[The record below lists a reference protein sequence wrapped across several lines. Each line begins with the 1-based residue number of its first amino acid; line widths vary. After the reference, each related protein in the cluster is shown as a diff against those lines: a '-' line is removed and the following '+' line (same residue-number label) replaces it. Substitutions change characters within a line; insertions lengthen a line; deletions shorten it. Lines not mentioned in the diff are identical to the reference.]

1 LVCAG
6 NGVIYFNQNK
16 WFIMLNGIIRFFLE
30 NKFVTLLLLVMFIGW
45 GISTAPFGWKTFL
58 PSDPV
63 PVDAIPDLGENQQI
77 VFVDWMGRSPQDVE
91 DQITYPLTTYL
102 LGISGV
108 KSIRS
113 TSMFGFASIYI
124 IFDEKTEFYWSR
136 SRILEKLNSL
146 PEGLLPP
153 GVNPALGPDATA
165 LGQVYWYTLEG
176 RDSAGNVTGG
186 WDLHEIRTQQDFY
199 VKYALNSVE
208 GVSEVA
214 SIGGLV
220 KEYQVDVNPDALKA
234 YDVMLMDVMSAV
246 KKSNRDAGAQTIE
259 INKAEYLVRGL
270 GYIKSVEDLENA
282 VVKVSNNVPIRIKDI
297 GVVSLGPATR
307 RGLLD
312 KDGAEVAG
320 GVVVA
325 RYGSNPLAVINGV
338 KEKIKEIAPGLP
350 KKTLSDGRTSQL
362 TIVPFYDRTQ
372 LIYETL
378 GTLERALSHE
388 IIISIIVV
396 IVLVLNLRASLL
408 ISSMLPVAVLM
419 TFIVMRYAGVDANIV
434 ALSGIAI
441 AIGVMVDVGIV
452 FVENIIRHLELPE
465 NHGVRGRRLLEVI
478 YEATVE
484 VSSAIT
490 TALATTVVSFLPVF
504 AMQSAEGKLFKPL
517 AFTKTFALGASFVLG
532 IVVLPA
538 LAHLI
543 LSMNFDK
550 KRVRGIW
557 NLALIAAGILF
568 AIVYKTWLPVWL
580 VVIGLNNLFE
590 SKWKSRWQSVPN
602 FINVAVVLLV
612 ATFFLTEE
620 WVPLGHHNSLFVN
633 YIFVLTLLGLIL
645 GALLTIVHFY
655 EPVLK
660 WCLVNKG
667 KFMLIPLF
675 TILFGAVI
683 WLGWNKTFG
692 IVAKGFDQVGWNVRT
707 TGFWSTMI
715 HKFPG
720 MGKEFMPSLDEG
732 SFLLMPTSMP
742 HSGVEENQRV
752 VAQLDMLLANIPEV
766 DLAVGKAGR
775 AETALDPA
783 PISMF
788 ENVINYKP
796 EFLVNEDGKRETFK
810 VDKKERFI
818 LVSGDTLSNEEA
830 LLRGVKRSDLI
841 PDPNGQ
847 FYRNWRSE
855 IKSPG
860 DIWDEIVRVTKIP
873 GVTSAPKLQPIET
886 RLVMLQTGMRAPMG
900 IKVYGPDLKTIEEF
914 GIKLEGILKEV
925 PSVKAEAAFADR
937 IVGKPYLHLNIDRIA
952 AARYGLNIE
961 DLQMFIETA
970 IGGMNLTT
978 TVEGRE
984 RFPVRVRYPR
994 ELRDNPESIKKMLVP
1009 TPVGAQVPLGELVKI
1024 EYVRGPQMIKSED
1037 TFLTGYV
1044 LFDKKEGYAEVDVVE
1059 EAQRFIQQRIDNGEL
1074 VVPAGISYKF
1084 SGSYENQLR
1093 AMKRLSIVIPIS
1105 LITIFLLLFFQFKTV
1120 IASSIHFSG
1129 VFVAFAGGFIMLWLY
1144 GQDWFLNFSI
1154 AEVSMR
1160 ELFQLHPINL
1170 SVAVWV
1176 GFIALFGI
1184 ATDDGVIMGTY
1195 IHQVFEERKPQTVPE
1210 VREAVLIAGKKR
1222 VRPAMMTAAVA
1233 IIALLP
1239 VLTSTGKGADI
1250 MVPMAIPTFGG
1261 MTIQLMTMFVVPVL
1275 QAFWRETVVKNQ
1287 AKVSDSSH

>member
-1 LVCAG
+1 
-6 NGVIYFNQNK
+6 
-16 WFIMLNGIIRFFLE
+16 MLNGIIRFFLE
-30 NKFVTLLLLVMFIGW
+30 NKFVTLLLLVIFIGW
-45 GISTAPFGWKTFL
+45 GIATAPFGWKTFL

-77 VFVDWMGRSPQDVE
+77 VFTNWMGRSPQDIE
-91 DQITYPLTTYL
+91 DQITYPLTTFL
-102 LGISGV
+102 LGIPGV

-113 TSMFGFASIYI
+113 SSIFGLSSIYI
-124 IFDEKTEFYWSR
+124 IFDESIEFYWSR

-146 PEGLLPP
+146 PSNLLPT
-153 GVNPALGPDATA
+153 GVQPSLGPDATA
-165 LGQVYWYTLEG
+165 LGQVFWYTLEG

-186 WDLHEIRTQQDFY
+186 WDLNEIRTVQDFY
-199 VKYALNSVE
+199 VKYSLNAVE

-214 SIGGLV
+214 SIGGHV

-234 YDVMLMDVMSAV
+234 YDIPLTMVMDAV
-246 KKSNRDAGAQTIE
+246 KKSNRDVGAKTIE
-259 INKAEYLVRGL
+259 INKAEYFVRGL
-270 GYIKSVEDLENA
+270 GYIKKVEDLELA
-282 VVKVSNNVPIRIKDI
+282 VVAVNNNVPIRIKDI
-297 GVVSLGPATR
+297 GVVKLGPATR

-312 KDGAEVAG
+312 KDGAEVVG

-338 KEKIKEIAPGLP
+338 KEKIKATASGLP
-350 KKTLSDGRTSQL
+350 KKTLANGTVSQL
-362 TIVPFYDRTQ
+362 TVVPFYDRSQ
-372 LIYETL
+372 LIHETL

-419 TFIVMRYAGVDANIV
+419 TFVVMRYAGVDANIV

-452 FVENIIRHLELPE
+452 FVENIIRHLELSE

-478 YEATVE
+478 YEATIE

-504 AMQSAEGKLFKPL
+504 AMESAEGKLFKPL

-538 LAHLI
+538 LAHLVMS
-543 LSMNFDK
+543 LNFDK

-557 NLALIAAGILF
+557 NVALIAAGILF

-580 VVIGLNNLFE
+580 VVIGLNNLLE
-590 SKWKSRWQSVPN
+590 NKWPERWKSAPN
-602 FINVAVVLLV
+602 FINVAVVVLV
-612 ATFFLTEE
+612 ATFFLAEE
-620 WVPLGHHNSLFVN
+620 WIPLGHNNALFVN
-633 YIFVLTLLGLIL
+633 YLFVLMLLGIIL
-645 GALLTIVHFY
+645 GALLSIVHFY

-675 TILFGAVI
+675 TILFGLVI
-683 WLGWNKTFG
+683 WLGWNNSFG
-692 IVAKGFDQVGWNVRT
+692 FVAKGFDKVGWNVRT
-707 TGFWSTMI
+707 TGLWSTMT

-720 MGKEFMPSLDEG
+720 MGKEFMPSLNEG

-766 DLAVGKAGR
+766 ELAVGKAGR

-783 PISMF
+783 PISMY

-796 EFLVNEDGKRETFK
+796 EFLINEDGKRETFK
-810 VDKKERFI
+810 TDKKERFI
-818 LVSGDTLSNEEA
+818 LVSGDSLTNEEA
-830 LLRGVKRSDLI
+830 LERGVRPTELI
-841 PDPNGQ
+841 PDPDGQ
-847 FYRNWRSE
+847 YFRNWRPK
-855 IKSPG
+855 IKKPA
-860 DIWDEIVRVTKIP
+860 DIWDEIVRATKLP

-900 IKVYGPDLKTIEEF
+900 IKVYGPDLKTIEDF
-914 GIKLEGILKEV
+914 GLKLEAILKEV
-925 PSVKAEAAFADR
+925 PSVKAEAVFADR
-937 IVGKPYLHLNIDRIA
+937 IVGKPYLHLNIDRAA

-961 DLQMFIETA
+961 DVQMFIETA
-970 IGGMNLTT
+970 IGGIAVTS

-994 ELRDNPESIKKMLVP
+994 ELRDNPESIKEMLVP
-1009 TPVGAQVPLGELVKI
+1009 TPVGAQVPLGELVNI
-1024 EYVRGPQMIKSED
+1024 EYVRGPQLIKSED

-1044 LFDKKEGYAEVDVVE
+1044 LLDKKEGYAEVNVVE
-1059 EAQRFIQQRIDNGEL
+1059 EATRFIQQRIDNGEL
-1074 VVPAGISYKF
+1074 TVPAGVSYRF

-1275 QAFWRETVVKNQ
+1275 QAYWRETVVKKQ
-1287 AKVSDSSH
+1287 ASSTVTPS

>member
-1 LVCAG
+1 
-6 NGVIYFNQNK
+6 
-16 WFIMLNGIIRFFLE
+16 MLNGIIRFFLE
-30 NKFVTLLLLVMFIGW
+30 NKFVTLLVLVMFIGW
-45 GISTAPFGWKTFL
+45 GIATAPFGWKTFL

-91 DQITYPLTTYL
+91 DQINYPLTTYL
-102 LGISGV
+102 LGIPGV

-124 IFDEKTEFYWSR
+124 IFEEGVEFYWSR

-153 GVNPALGPDATA
+153 GVRPALGPDATA

-176 RDSAGNVTGG
+176 RDPEGNVTGG
-186 WDLHEIRTQQDFY
+186 WDLNEIRTIQDFY
-199 VKYALNSVE
+199 VKYSLNSVE

-214 SIGGLV
+214 SVGGQV
-220 KEYQVDVNPDALKA
+220 KEYQVDVNPNALKA
-234 YDVMLMDVMSAV
+234 YDIMLMDVMNAV

-259 INKAEYLVRGL
+259 INKVEYMVRGL
-270 GYIKSVEDLENA
+270 GYIKTVEDLELA
-282 VVKVSNNVPIRIKDI
+282 VVAVNNNVPIRIKDI
-297 GVVSLGPATR
+297 GRVSLGPATR
-307 RGLLD
+307 RGILD

-325 RYGSNPLAVINGV
+325 RYGSNPLAVINGI

-350 KKTLSDGRTSQL
+350 KKTLANGTVSQL
-362 TIVPFYDRTQ
+362 TIVPFYDRSQ
-372 LIYETL
+372 LIHETL

-388 IIISIIVV
+388 VLISIIVV
-396 IVLVLNLRASLL
+396 IILMLNLRASLL
-408 ISSMLPVAVLM
+408 ISSMLPVGVLM
-419 TFIVMRYAGVDANIV
+419 TFIAMRYAGVDANIV

-452 FVENIIRHLELPE
+452 FVENIIRNLELPE
-465 NHGVRGRRLLEVI
+465 NEGARGRALLEVI
-478 YEATVE
+478 YQAAAE
-484 VSSAIT
+484 VSGAIT

-504 AMQSAEGKLFKPL
+504 AMQSAEGKLFTPL
-517 AFTKTFALGASFVLG
+517 AFTKTFALGAAFLLG

-538 LAHLI
+538 LAHLV
-543 LSMNFDK
+543 LSLNFDK
-550 KRVRGIW
+550 KRVRNVW
-557 NLALIAAGILF
+557 NVALIAAGILF
-568 AIVYKTWLPVWL
+568 AVVFKTWLPVWL
-580 VVIGLNNLFE
+580 VVIGLNNLFTPMLMQRLGGNF
-590 SKWKSRWQSVPN
+590 KLPPN
-602 FINVAVVLLV
+602 WDLANYINIAVVVLV
-612 ATFFLTEE
+612 ATFFLAEE
-620 WVPLGHHNSLFVN
+620 WIPLGHHNSLFVN
-633 YIFVLTLLGLIL
+633 YLFVVGLLGIIL
-645 GALLTIVHFY
+645 GALLSIVHFY

-660 WCLVNKG
+660 WCLENKG
-667 KFMLIPLF
+667 TFLLLPLF
-675 TILFGAVI
+675 TILFGLVI
-683 WLGWNKTFG
+683 WIGWNKTFG
-692 IVAKGFDQVGWNVRT
+692 FAAKSFDKIGWNVRT

-720 MGKEFMPSLDEG
+720 MGKEFMPSLNEG

-766 DLAVGKAGR
+766 ELAVGKAGR

-788 ENVINYKP
+788 ENIINYKP
-796 EFLVNEDGKRETFK
+796 EFLINENGKRETFK
-810 VDKKERFI
+810 TDKNGGFL
-818 LVSGDTLSNEEA
+818 LVSGDTVTNEEA
-830 LLRGVKRSDLI
+830 LLRGVKFADLI
-841 PDPNGQ
+841 PDPDGQ
-847 FYRNWRSE
+847 YFRNWRPE
-855 IKSPG
+855 IRSPN
-860 DIWDEIVRVTKIP
+860 DIWDEIVRVTKLP

-900 IKVYGPDLKTIEEF
+900 IKVYGPDLKTIEDF
-914 GIKLEGILKEV
+914 GLQLEAILKEV

-937 IVGKPYLHLNIDRIA
+937 IVGKPYLHLNIDRVA

-961 DLQMFIETA
+961 DVQDFIETA
-970 IGGMNLTT
+970 IGGMTVTN

-984 RFPVRVRYPR
+984 RFSVRVRYPR
-994 ELRDNPESIKKMLVP
+994 ELRDSPESIKRMLVP
-1009 TPVGAQVPLGELVKI
+1009 TPVMAQVPLGELVDI

-1044 LFDKKEGYAEVDVVE
+1044 LFDKKDGYAEVDVVE
-1059 EAQRFIQQRIDNGEL
+1059 EAQRFINQKINDGEL

-1084 SGSYENQLR
+1084 SGTYENQLR

-1105 LITIFLLLFFQFKTV
+1105 LIVIFLLLFFQFKTI

-1195 IHQVFEERKPQTVPE
+1195 IHQVFEERNPQTVPE
-1210 VREAVLIAGKKR
+1210 VRAAVLEAGKKR
-1222 VRPAMMTAAVA
+1222 VRPAMMTAATA

-1275 QAFWRETVVKNQ
+1275 QAFWREKVVTG
-1287 AKVSDSSH
+1287 D

>member
-1 LVCAG
+1 
-6 NGVIYFNQNK
+6 
-16 WFIMLNGIIRFFLE
+16 MLNGTIRFFLE

-45 GISTAPFGWKTFL
+45 GIVTAPFGWRTFL
-58 PSDPV
+58 PSDPI

-102 LGISGV
+102 LGIPGV

-113 TSMFGFASIYI
+113 TSMVGFSSIYV

-146 PEGLLPP
+146 PDGLLPP
-153 GVNPALGPDATA
+153 GVRPALGPDATA

-186 WDLHEIRTQQDFY
+186 WDLHEIRTVQDFY

-214 SIGGLV
+214 SVGGLV

-234 YDVMLMDVMSAV
+234 YDVMLMDVTEAV

-270 GYIKSVEDLENA
+270 GYIKSVEDLEHA

-338 KEKIKEIAPGLP
+338 KEKIKDIAPGLP

-408 ISSMLPVAVLM
+408 ISSMLPIAVLM

-478 YEATVE
+478 YEATAE

-504 AMQSAEGKLFKPL
+504 AMESAEGKLFKPL

-538 LAHLI
+538 LAHLV
-543 LSMNFDK
+543 LSINFDK

-557 NLALIAAGILF
+557 NVALIAAGILF
-568 AIVYKTWLPVWL
+568 AIVYKTWLPIWL

-590 SKWKSRWQSVPN
+590 NKWPERWKSVPN
-602 FINVAVVLLV
+602 IINVAVVVLV

-620 WVPLGHHNSLFVN
+620 WSPLGHHNSLFVN
-633 YIFVLTLLGLIL
+633 YLFVLVLLGVIL
-645 GALLTIVHFY
+645 GALLSIVHFY

-675 TILFGAVI
+675 TILFGLVI
-683 WLGWNKTFG
+683 WLGWNSTFG
-692 IVAKGFDQVGWNVRT
+692 IVAKGFDNIGWNVRT
-707 TGFWSTMI
+707 TGLWSAMV

-766 DLAVGKAGR
+766 ELAVGKAGR

-796 EFLVNEDGKRETFK
+796 EFLVNEDGKRETFN
-810 VDKKERFI
+810 VDKKKRFI
-818 LVSGDTLSNEEA
+818 LVSGDTLTNEEA

-841 PDPNGQ
+841 PDPDGQ
-847 FYRNWRSE
+847 FYRNWRTS
-855 IKSPG
+855 IKSPD
-860 DIWDEIVRVTKIP
+860 DIWDEIVQVTKLP

-886 RLVMLQTGMRAPMG
+886 RLIMLQTGMRAPMG
-900 IKVYGPDLKTIEEF
+900 IKVYGPDLKTIEDF
-914 GIKLEGILKEV
+914 GIKLEEILKEV
-925 PSVKAEAAFADR
+925 PSVKAETAFADR

-970 IGGMNLTT
+970 VGGMNLTT

-994 ELRDNPESIKKMLVP
+994 ELRDNPESIEKMLVP

-1074 VVPAGISYKF
+1074 AVPAGVSYKF

-1093 AMKRLSIVIPIS
+1093 AMKRLSIVIPVS

-1275 QAFWRETVVKNQ
+1275 QAYWRETVVKKQALRQADSNQ
-1287 AKVSDSSH
+1287 VL

>member
-1 LVCAG
+1 
-6 NGVIYFNQNK
+6 
-16 WFIMLNGIIRFFLE
+16 MLNGIIRFFLE
-30 NKFVTLLLLVMFIGW
+30 NKFVTLLLLVIFIGW
-45 GISTAPFGWKTFL
+45 GIATAPFGWKTFL

-77 VFVDWMGRSPQDVE
+77 VFTNWMGRSPQDIE
-91 DQITYPLTTYL
+91 DQITYPLTTFL
-102 LGISGV
+102 LGIPGV

-113 TSMFGFASIYI
+113 SSIFGLSSIYI
-124 IFDEKTEFYWSR
+124 IFDESIEFYWSR

-146 PEGLLPP
+146 PSNLLPT
-153 GVNPALGPDATA
+153 GVQPSLGPDATA
-165 LGQVYWYTLEG
+165 LGQVFWYTLEG

-186 WDLHEIRTQQDFY
+186 WDLNEIRTVQDFY
-199 VKYALNSVE
+199 VKYSLNAVE

-214 SIGGLV
+214 SIGGHV

-234 YDVMLMDVMSAV
+234 YNIPLTKVMDAV
-246 KKSNRDAGAQTIE
+246 KKSNRDVGAKTIE
-259 INKAEYLVRGL
+259 INKAEYFVRGL
-270 GYIKSVEDLENA
+270 GYIKKVEDLELA
-282 VVKVSNNVPIRIKDI
+282 VVAVNNNVPIRIKDI
-297 GVVSLGPATR
+297 GVVKLGPATR

-312 KDGAEVAG
+312 KDGAEVVG

-338 KEKIKEIAPGLP
+338 KEKIKATASGLP
-350 KKTLSDGRTSQL
+350 KKTLANGTVSQL
-362 TIVPFYDRTQ
+362 TVVPFYDRSQ
-372 LIYETL
+372 LIHETL

-419 TFIVMRYAGVDANIV
+419 TFVVMRYAGVDANIV

-504 AMQSAEGKLFKPL
+504 AMESAEGKLFKPL

-538 LAHLI
+538 LAHLVMS
-543 LSMNFDK
+543 LNFDK

-557 NLALIAAGILF
+557 NIALIAAGILF

-580 VVIGLNNLFE
+580 VVIGLNNLLE
-590 SKWKSRWQSVPN
+590 NKWPERWKSAPN
-602 FINVAVVLLV
+602 FINIAVVVLV

-620 WVPLGHHNSLFVN
+620 WAPLGHHNSLFVN
-633 YIFVLTLLGLIL
+633 YLFVLMLLGIIL
-645 GALLTIVHFY
+645 GALLSIVHFY

-675 TILFGAVI
+675 TILFGLVI
-683 WLGWNKTFG
+683 WLGWNNSFG
-692 IVAKGFDQVGWNVRT
+692 FAAKGFDKVGWNIRT
-707 TGFWSTMI
+707 TGFWSAMT

-720 MGKEFMPSLDEG
+720 MGKEFMPSLNEG

-766 DLAVGKAGR
+766 ELAVGKAGR

-783 PISMF
+783 PISMY

-796 EFLVNEDGKRETFK
+796 EFLINEDGKRETFK
-810 VDKKERFI
+810 ADKKERFI
-818 LVSGDTLSNEEA
+818 LVSGDSLTNEEA
-830 LLRGVKRSDLI
+830 LERGVKPTELI
-841 PDPNGQ
+841 PDPDGQ
-847 FYRNWRSE
+847 YFRNWRPK
-855 IKSPG
+855 IKKPA
-860 DIWDEIVRVTKIP
+860 DIWDEIVRVTKLP

-900 IKVYGPDLKTIEEF
+900 IKVYGPDLKTIEDF
-914 GIKLEGILKEV
+914 GLKLEAILKEV
-925 PSVKAEAAFADR
+925 PSVKSEAVFADR
-937 IVGKPYLHLNIDRIA
+937 IVGKPYLHLNIDRAA

-961 DLQMFIETA
+961 DVQMFIETA
-970 IGGMNLTT
+970 IGGIAVTS

-994 ELRDNPESIKKMLVP
+994 ELRDNPESIKEMLVP
-1009 TPVGAQVPLGELVKI
+1009 TPVGAQVPLGELVEI

-1044 LFDKKEGYAEVDVVE
+1044 LFDKKEGYAEVNVVE
-1059 EAQRFIQQRIDNGEL
+1059 EATRFIQQRIDNGEL
-1074 VVPAGISYKF
+1074 TVPAGVSYKF

-1275 QAFWRETVVKNQ
+1275 QAYWREKVVKKQ
-1287 AKVSDSSH
+1287 ASSTVTPS

>member
-1 LVCAG
+1 
-6 NGVIYFNQNK
+6 
-16 WFIMLNGIIRFFLE
+16 MLNGIIRFFLE
-30 NKFVTLLLLVMFIGW
+30 NKFVTLLLLTLFIGW
-45 GISTAPFGWKTFL
+45 GIATAPFGWKTAL

-77 VFVDWMGRSPQDVE
+77 IFVDWMGRSPQDVE
-91 DQITYPLTTYL
+91 DQITYPLTTFL
-102 LGISGV
+102 LGIPGV

-113 TSMFGFASIYI
+113 TSMFGFSSIYV
-124 IFDEKTEFYWSR
+124 IFDEQTEFYWSR

-153 GVNPALGPDATA
+153 GVQPALGPDATA

-176 RDSAGNVTGG
+176 RDTAGNPTGG
-186 WDLHEIRTQQDFY
+186 WDLHEIRSVQDFY
-199 VKYALNSVE
+199 VKYALNAVE

-214 SIGGLV
+214 SVGGQV

-234 YDVMLMDVMSAV
+234 YNIPLMEVMAAV

-259 INKAEYLVRGL
+259 VNKAEYLVRGL
-270 GYIKSVEDLENA
+270 GYVKTVEDLELA
-282 VVKVSNNVPIRIKDI
+282 VVAVHGNVPIRIKDI
-297 GVVSLGPATR
+297 GVVSIGPASR
-307 RGLLD
+307 RGILD

-325 RYGSNPLAVINGV
+325 RYGANPLAVINGI
-338 KEKIKEIAPGLP
+338 KAKIQEIAPGLP
-350 KKTLSDGRTSQL
+350 KKTLADGRVSRL

-388 IIISIIVV
+388 ILISIIVV
-396 IVLVLNLRASLL
+396 IVLVLNLQAALL

-452 FVENIIRHLELPE
+452 FVENIVRHLELPA
-465 NHGVRGRRLLEVI
+465 NHGVRGQRLLEVI
-478 YEATVE
+478 YAAVVE

-504 AMQSAEGKLFKPL
+504 AMQAAEGKLFRPL

-532 IVVLPA
+532 IAVLPA
-538 LAHLI
+538 LAHLV
-543 LSMNFDK
+543 LSLRFDK
-550 KRVRGIW
+550 RRARSIW
-557 NLALIAAGILF
+557 NVALIAAGVLF
-568 AIVYKTWLPVWL
+568 ALGYKTGMPLWLA
-580 VVIGLNNLFE
+580 VIGLNNLFE
-590 SKWKSRWQSVPN
+590 NRWPEPWKAAPQY
-602 FINVAVVLLV
+602 INIAALLLV

-620 WVPLGHHNSLFVN
+620 WVPLGHHNTLLVNYLFV
-633 YIFVLTLLGLIL
+633 LALLGFIL
-645 GALLTIVHFY
+645 GALLAIVHFY
-655 EPVLK
+655 EPVLA
-660 WCLVNKG
+660 WCLENKG
-667 KFMLIPLF
+667 KFMLLPLV
-675 TILFGAVI
+675 TMLFGLII
-683 WLGWNKTFG
+683 WLGWNNTFG
-692 IVAKGFDQVGWNVRT
+692 FAAKGFDRVGWNIRT
-707 TGFWSTMI
+707 TGLWSAML

-720 MGKEFMPSLDEG
+720 MGKEFMPALDEG
-732 SFLLMPTSMP
+732 SFLLMPSSMP
-742 HSGVEENQRV
+742 HAGVEENQRV
-752 VAQLDMLLANIPEV
+752 LAQLDMLLANIPEV
-766 DLAVGKAGR
+766 ELAVGKAGR

-783 PISMF
+783 PISMY

-796 EFLVNEDGKRETFK
+796 EYLINEQGRRETFK
-810 VDKKERFI
+810 TDRQGRFI
-818 LVSGDTLSNEEA
+818 LTSGDSLSNGEA
-830 LLRGVKRSDLI
+830 LRKGVTADELI
-841 PDPNGQ
+841 NDPGGQ
-847 FYRNWRSE
+847 YFRNWRPE
-855 IKSPG
+855 IKSPD
-860 DIWDEIVRVTKIP
+860 DIWNEIVRVTRLP

-900 IKVYGPDLKTIEEF
+900 IKVYGPDLRTIEDF
-914 GIKLEGILKEV
+914 GLQLEAILKEV

-937 IVGKPYLHLNIDRIA
+937 IVGKPYLQLKIDREA

-961 DLQMFIETA
+961 DVQDFIETA
-970 IGGMNLTT
+970 VGGMSLTT

-984 RFPVRVRYPR
+984 RYPVRVRYPR
-994 ELRDNPESIKKMLVP
+994 ELRDNPESIRKMLVP
-1009 TPVGAQVPLGELVKI
+1009 TPVGAQVPLGDLVRI
-1024 EYVRGPQMIKSED
+1024 EYLRGPQMIKSED

-1044 LFDKKEGYAEVDVVE
+1044 LFDKKEGYAEVDAVE
-1059 EAQRFIQQRIDNGEL
+1059 EAQRFIRQRVESGEL
-1074 VVPAGISYKF
+1074 TVPAGVRYHF

-1105 LITIFLLLFFQFKTV
+1105 LILIFLLLFLQFKTV
-1120 IASSIHFSG
+1120 IASAIHFSG

-1144 GQDWFLNFSI
+1144 GQDWFLHFSI
-1154 AEVSMR
+1154 AGTNMR

-1195 IHQVFEERKPQTVPE
+1195 IHQVFAERRPETVAG

-1275 QAFWRETVVKNQ
+1275 QAYWREGIVKRES
-1287 AKVSDSSH
+1287 ARAERRV

>member
-1 LVCAG
+1 
-6 NGVIYFNQNK
+6 
-16 WFIMLNGIIRFFLE
+16 MLNGIIRFFLE
-30 NKFVTLLLLVMFIGW
+30 NKFVTLLILVMFIGW
-45 GISTAPFGWKTFL
+45 GIATAPFGWKTFL

-102 LGISGV
+102 LGIPGV

-113 TSMFGFASIYI
+113 TSMFGFASIYV
-124 IFDEKTEFYWSR
+124 IFNEKTEFYWSR

-146 PEGLLPP
+146 PEGLLPT
-153 GVNPALGPDATA
+153 GVRPALGPDATA

-186 WDLHEIRTQQDFY
+186 WDLHEIRTIQDFY

-214 SIGGLV
+214 SVGGLV

-234 YDVMLMDVMSAV
+234 FDVMLMDVMSAV

-350 KKTLSDGRTSQL
+350 KKTLANGTVSQL

-372 LIYETL
+372 LIHETL

-419 TFIVMRYAGVDANIV
+419 TFVVMRYAGVDANIV

-452 FVENIIRHLELPE
+452 FVENIVRHLELPE

-504 AMQSAEGKLFKPL
+504 AMESAEGKLFKPL

-538 LAHLI
+538 LAHLVMS
-543 LSMNFDK
+543 LNFDK

-557 NLALIAAGILF
+557 NVALIAAGILF

-580 VVIGLNNLFE
+580 VVIGLNNLLE
-590 SKWKSRWQSVPN
+590 NKWPERWKSAPN
-602 FINVAVVLLV
+602 FINVAVVVLV
-612 ATFFLTEE
+612 ATFFLAEE
-620 WVPLGHHNSLFVN
+620 WIPLGHNNSLFVN
-633 YIFVLTLLGLIL
+633 YLFVLMLLGIIL
-645 GALLTIVHFY
+645 GALLSIVHFY

-675 TILFGAVI
+675 TILFGLVI
-683 WLGWNKTFG
+683 WLGWNNSFG
-692 IVAKGFDQVGWNVRT
+692 FVAKGFDKVGWNVRT
-707 TGFWSTMI
+707 TGLWSTMT

-720 MGKEFMPSLDEG
+720 MGKEFMPSLNEG

-766 DLAVGKAGR
+766 ELAVGKAGR

-796 EFLVNEDGKRETFK
+796 EFLVNEEGKRETFK
-810 VDKKERFI
+810 VDKKERFM
-818 LVSGDTLSNEEA
+818 LVSGDTLTKEEA
-830 LLRGVKRSDLI
+830 LLRGVKRPDLI

-847 FYRNWRSE
+847 FYRNWRPE
-855 IKSPG
+855 IRTPG

-900 IKVYGPDLKTIEEF
+900 IKVYGPDLKTIEDF
-914 GIKLEGILKEV
+914 GLQLEGILKKV

-1074 VVPAGISYKF
+1074 VVPAGVSYKF

-1275 QAFWRETVVKNQ
+1275 QAFWRETVVKKQ
-1287 AKVSDSSH
+1287 ASSTVTPS

>member
-1 LVCAG
+1 
-6 NGVIYFNQNK
+6 
-16 WFIMLNGIIRFFLE
+16 MLSYVIRFFLE
-30 NKFVTLLLLVMFIGW
+30 NKFVTLLLLALFIGW
-45 GISTAPFGWKTFL
+45 GITTAPFGWKTFL
-58 PSDPV
+58 PADPV

-77 VFVDWMGRSPQDVE
+77 VFADWMGRSPQDVE
-91 DQITYPLTTYL
+91 DQITYPLTTFL
-102 LGISGV
+102 LGIPGV

-124 IFDEKTEFYWSR
+124 IFEEGIEFYWSR

-146 PEGLLPP
+146 PAGLLPP
-153 GVNPALGPDATA
+153 GVQPALGPDATA
-165 LGQVYWYTLEG
+165 LGQVYWYTIEG
-176 RDSAGNVTGG
+176 RDPAGQPTGG
-186 WDLHEIRTQQDFY
+186 WELHEIRAVQDFY

-214 SIGGLV
+214 SVGGQI

-234 YDVMLMDVMSAV
+234 YNIPLMDVMTAV

-270 GYIKSVEDLENA
+270 GYIKQVEDLEKA
-282 VVKVSNNVPIRIKDI
+282 VVAVQDNVPIRIKDI
-297 GVVSLGPATR
+297 GIVSLGPATR
-307 RGLLD
+307 RGILD

-325 RYGSNPLAVINGV
+325 RYGSNPLAVIDGV
-338 KEKIKEIAPGLP
+338 KAKIRDIASGLP
-350 KKTLSDGRTSQL
+350 KKTLADGTVSQL

-372 LIYETL
+372 LIHETL

-465 NHGVRGRRLLEVI
+465 NHGVRGRQLLEVI

-504 AMQSAEGKLFKPL
+504 AMESAEGKLFRPL

-543 LSMNFDK
+543 LSFNFDRR
-550 KRVRGIW
+550 RVRNIW
-557 NLALIAAGILF
+557 NVSLIAAGILL
-568 AIVYKTWLPVWL
+568 AVYFHILLPL
-580 VVIGLNNLFE
+580 VLIVIGLNNLLE
-590 SKWKSRWQSVPN
+590 NAWPAHLRHLPN
-602 FINVAVVLLV
+602 AINIAVVVLI

-620 WVPLGHHNSLFVN
+620 WAPLGHHNSLFVN
-633 YIFVLTLLGLIL
+633 YLFVLALLGMIL
-645 GALLTIVHFY
+645 GVLLAIVHFY

-660 WCLVNKG
+660 WCLKNKG
-667 KFMLIPLF
+667 TFMLLPLF
-675 TILFGAVI
+675 TILFGLVI
-683 WLGWNKTFG
+683 WLGWSRTFG
-692 IVAKGFDQVGWNVRT
+692 FVAKGFDQVGWNIRT
-707 TGFWSTMI
+707 TDIWSNML

-720 MGKEFMPSLDEG
+720 LGKEFMPALDEG

-742 HSGVEENQRV
+742 HSGVEESQTIV
-752 VAQLDMLLANIPEV
+752 SQLDMLLANIPEV
-766 DLAVGKAGR
+766 ELAVGKAGR

-783 PISMF
+783 PISMY

-796 EFLVNEDGKRETFK
+796 EFQLNDKGKRQTYK
-810 VDKKERFI
+810 TDKQDRFI
-818 LVSGDTLSNEEA
+818 LRSGDTLSNEAA
-830 LLRGVKRSDLI
+830 LQMGISAQELI

-847 FYRNWRSE
+847 YFRNWRPE
-855 IKSPG
+855 INSSD
-860 DIWDEIVRVTKIP
+860 DIWQEIVRVTKIP

-900 IKVYGPDLKTIEEF
+900 IKVYGPDLKTIEQF

-925 PSVKAEAAFADR
+925 PSVKAEAVFADR
-937 IVGKPYLHLNIDRIA
+937 IVGKPYLHLNIDRDA
-952 AARYGLNIE
+952 ASRYGLNIE
-961 DLQMFIETA
+961 DVQDFIETA
-970 IGGMNLTT
+970 IGGMNVTT
-978 TVEGRE
+978 TVEGRN

-994 ELRDNPESIKKMLVP
+994 ELRDNPESISRMLVP
-1009 TPVGAQVPLGELVKI
+1009 TPVGAQVPLGELIAI

-1059 EAQRFIQQRIDNGEL
+1059 EAQRFIQQQIDSGAL
-1074 VVPAGISYKF
+1074 VVPAGTSYKF

-1105 LITIFLLLFFQFKTV
+1105 LIVIFLLLFFQFKTV

-1154 AEVSMR
+1154 AGQSMR

-1195 IHQVFEERKPQTVPE
+1195 IHQVFEERQPQTVAE
-1210 VREAVLIAGKKR
+1210 VREAVLVAGKKR

-1275 QAFWRETVVKNQ
+1275 QAYWRETVVRKSPSNHNLTEQ
-1287 AKVSDSSH
+1287 V

>member
-1 LVCAG
+1 
-6 NGVIYFNQNK
+6 
-16 WFIMLNGIIRFFLE
+16 MLNGIIRFFLE
-30 NKFVTLLLLVMFIGW
+30 NKFVTLLVLAMFIGW
-45 GISTAPFGWKTFL
+45 GISTAPFGWKTAL
-58 PSDPV
+58 PADPV

-77 VFVDWMGRSPQDVE
+77 IFVDWMGRSPQDVE
-91 DQITYPLTTYL
+91 DQITYPLTTFL
-102 LGISGV
+102 LGIPGV
-108 KSIRS
+108 KSVRS
-113 TSMFGFASIYI
+113 TSMFGFSSIYV
-124 IFDEKTEFYWSR
+124 IFDEQTEFYWSR

-146 PEGLLPP
+146 PSGLLPP
-153 GVNPALGPDATA
+153 GVQPALGPDATA

-176 RDSAGNVTGG
+176 RDTAGNPTGG
-186 WDLHEIRTQQDFY
+186 WDLHEIRTVQDFY
-199 VKYALNSVE
+199 VKYALNGVE

-214 SIGGLV
+214 SVGGHV

-234 YDVMLMDVMSAV
+234 YNIPLMDVMTAV

-270 GYIKSVEDLENA
+270 GYIRKVEDLELA
-282 VVKVSNNVPIRIKDI
+282 VVAVHNNVPIRIKDI
-297 GVVSLGPATR
+297 GEVSLGPATR

-338 KEKIKEIAPGLP
+338 KAKIAEIAPGLS
-350 KKTLSDGRTSQL
+350 KKTLSDGRVSQL
-362 TIVPFYDRTQ
+362 TIVPFYDRTH
-372 LIYETL
+372 LIRETL
-378 GTLERALSHE
+378 GTLERALAHE
-388 IIISIIVV
+388 ILISIIVV

-419 TFIVMRYAGVDANIV
+419 TFIVMRYTGVDANIV

-452 FVENIIRHLELPE
+452 FVENIIRHLEMPE

-478 YEATVE
+478 YAAVVE

-504 AMQSAEGKLFKPL
+504 AMQAAEGKLFKPL

-538 LAHLI
+538 MAHLV
-543 LSMNFDK
+543 LSLNFDR
-550 KRVRGIW
+550 KRVRNTW
-557 NLALIAAGILF
+557 NVALIAAGILF
-568 AIVYKTWLPVWL
+568 AIVFKTGLPVWL
-580 VVIGLNNLFE
+580 AVIGLNNLME
-590 SKWKSRWQSVPN
+590 NKWPERWKGIPN
-602 FINVAVVLLV
+602 YINIGVVLLV

-620 WVPLGHHNSLFVN
+620 WMPLGHHNALLGNYLFVL
-633 YIFVLTLLGLIL
+633 VLLGFIL
-645 GALLTIVHFY
+645 GILMSIVHFY
-655 EPVLK
+655 EPILK

-667 KFMLIPLF
+667 KFMLVPLF
-675 TILFGAVI
+675 TILFGVVI
-683 WLGWNKTFG
+683 WLGWNSTFG
-692 IVAKGFDQVGWNVRT
+692 FVAKGFDRLGWNVRS
-707 TGFWSTMI
+707 TGLWSTML

-720 MGKEFMPSLDEG
+720 MGKEFMPALDEG

-742 HSGVEENQRV
+742 HSGVQENQRV

-766 DLAVGKAGR
+766 ELAVGKAGR

-783 PISMF
+783 PISMY
-788 ENVINYKP
+788 ENIINYKP
-796 EFLVNEDGKRETFK
+796 EFLINEDGKRETFK
-810 VDKKERFI
+810 TDRNDRFI
-818 LVSGDTLSNEEA
+818 LFSGDTLSNEEA
-830 LLRGVKRSDLI
+830 LLQGIKQAELI
-841 PDPNGQ
+841 PDPDGQ
-847 FYRNWRSE
+847 YFRNWRPQ
-855 IKSPG
+855 IKGPG
-860 DIWDEIVRVTKIP
+860 DIWDEIVRVTRLP

-900 IKVYGPDLKTIEEF
+900 IKVYGPDLKTIEDF
-914 GIKLEGILKEV
+914 GLQLEAILKEV

-937 IVGKPYLHLNIDRIA
+937 IVGKPYLQLNIDRVA

-961 DLQMFIETA
+961 DVQNFIETA
-970 IGGMNLTT
+970 IGGMEVTT

-1009 TPVGAQVPLGELVKI
+1009 TPVGAQVPLGDLVRV

-1059 EAQRFIQQRIDNGEL
+1059 EAQRFIRQRIDSGEL
-1074 VVPAGISYKF
+1074 TVPAGVNYKF

-1105 LITIFLLLFFQFKTV
+1105 LLLIFLLLFFQFKTI

-1144 GQDWFLNFSI
+1144 GQDWFLHFSI
-1154 AEVSMR
+1154 AGESMR
-1160 ELFQLHPINL
+1160 DLFQLHTINL

-1195 IHQVFEERKPQTVPE
+1195 IHQVFEERKPSTVAE
-1210 VREAVLIAGKKR
+1210 VREAVLVAGKKR

-1275 QAFWRETVVKNQ
+1275 QAYWREGVVRREL
-1287 AKVSDSSH
+1287 AGA

>member
-1 LVCAG
+1 MDYAKA
-6 NGVIYFNQNK
+6 GVISFHHNRQA
-16 WFIMLNGIIRFFLE
+16 IMLNGIIRFFLE
-30 NKFVTLLLLVMFIGW
+30 NKFVTLLLVVMFIGW
-45 GISTAPFGWKTFL
+45 GIVTAPFGWNTFL

-77 VFVDWMGRSPQDVE
+77 VFADWMGRSPQDVE
-91 DQITYPLTTYL
+91 DQITYPLTTFL
-102 LGISGV
+102 LGIPGV

-113 TSMFGFASIYI
+113 TSMFGFASIYV

-146 PEGLLPP
+146 PSGLLPP
-153 GVNPALGPDATA
+153 GVQPSLGPDATA

-176 RDSAGNVTGG
+176 RDPQGNVTGG
-186 WDLHEIRTQQDFY
+186 WDLNEIRTVQDFY
-199 VKYALNSVE
+199 VKYGLNAVE

-214 SIGGLV
+214 SVGGQI
-220 KEYQVDVNPDALKA
+220 KEYQIDVNPDALKA
-234 YDVMLMDVMSAV
+234 FGIPLMDVMAAV
-246 KKSNRDAGAQTIE
+246 KKSNRDAGAETIE
-259 INKAEYLVRGL
+259 INKVEYFVRGL
-270 GYIKSVEDLENA
+270 GYIKKIEDLELA
-282 VVKVSNNVPIRIKDI
+282 VVAVNNNVPIRIKDI

-307 RGLLD
+307 RGILD

-320 GVVVA
+320 GVVIA

-338 KEKIKEIAPGLP
+338 KAKIKEMAPGLP
-350 KKTLSDGRTSQL
+350 KKTLADGTVSQL

-372 LIYETL
+372 LIQETL

-408 ISSMLPVAVLM
+408 ISSMLPIGVLM
-419 TFIVMRYAGVDANIV
+419 TFIIMRYAGVDANIV

-441 AIGVMVDVGIV
+441 AIGVMIDVGIV
-452 FVENIIRHLELPE
+452 FVENIVRHLDLPE
-465 NHGVRGRRLLEVI
+465 NEGARGRRLREII
-478 YEATVE
+478 YEATTE
-484 VSSAIT
+484 VSAAIT

-517 AFTKTFALGASFVLG
+517 AFTKTFALGAAFILG

-538 LAHLI
+538 LAHLVMS
-543 LSMNFDK
+543 LNFDK

-557 NLALIAAGILF
+557 NVALMAAGILF
-568 AIVYKTWLPVWL
+568 AVVYHTWLPVWL
-580 VVIGLNNLFE
+580 VVIGLNNLLE
-590 SKWKSRWQSVPN
+590 NKWPERWRSVPQV
-602 FINVAVVLLV
+602 INVGVVLLV

-620 WVPLGHHNSLFVN
+620 WIPLGHHNSLFTN
-633 YIFVLTLLGLIL
+633 YIFVLVLLGGIL
-645 GALLTIVHFY
+645 GILLSIVHFY
-655 EPVLK
+655 EPILK

-667 KFMLIPLF
+667 KFMLLPLF
-675 TILFGAVI
+675 TILFGVVI

-692 IVAKGFDQVGWNVRT
+692 VVAQGFDKLGWNVRT
-707 TGFWSTMI
+707 TGVWSTML

-720 MGKEFMPSLDEG
+720 MGKEFMPSLNEG

-742 HSGVEENQRV
+742 HSGVEENQRI

-766 DLAVGKAGR
+766 ELAVGKAGR

-788 ENVINYKP
+788 ENIINYKP
-796 EFLVNEDGKRETFK
+796 EFLINADGKRETFK
-810 VDKKERFI
+810 TDKKDRFI
-818 LVSGDTLSNEEA
+818 LVSGDTLTNEEA
-830 LLRGVKRSDLI
+830 LLRGVTATDLI
-841 PDPNGQ
+841 PDPSGQ
-847 FYRNWRSE
+847 YYRNWRPE
-855 IKSPG
+855 IKTPA
-860 DIWDEIVRVTKIP
+860 DIWDEIVRVTKLP

-900 IKVYGPDLKTIEEF
+900 IKVYGPNLKTIEDF
-914 GIKLEGILKEV
+914 GLALEQILKEV
-925 PSVKAEAAFADR
+925 PSVKAEAVFADR
-937 IVGKPYLHLNIDRIA
+937 IVGKPYLHLHIDRRA
-952 AARYGLNIE
+952 ASRYGLNIE
-961 DLQMFIETA
+961 DVQDFIETA
-970 IGGMNLTT
+970 IGGMSVTS

-1009 TPVGAQVPLGELVKI
+1009 TPVGAQVPLGELVTI
-1024 EYVRGPQMIKSED
+1024 EYIRGPQMIKSED

-1044 LFDKKEGYAEVDVVE
+1044 LLDKKEGFAEVDVVE
-1059 EAQRFIQQRIDNGEL
+1059 EAQRFIQQRIDEGTL
-1074 VVPAGISYKF
+1074 VVPAGVSYKF
-1084 SGSYENQLR
+1084 SGTYENQLR

-1144 GQDWFLNFSI
+1144 GQDWFLNFFV

-1195 IHQVFEERKPQTVPE
+1195 IHQVFEERQPATVAE

-1222 VRPAMMTAAVA
+1222 VRPAMMTAATA

-1275 QAFWRETVVKNQ
+1275 QAFWREGVVSRQLRQNPDP
-1287 AKVSDSSH
+1287 A

>member
-1 LVCAG
+1 
-6 NGVIYFNQNK
+6 
-16 WFIMLNGIIRFFLE
+16 MLNGIIRFFLE
-30 NKFVTLLLLVMFIGW
+30 NKLVSLLVLIVLIGW
-45 GISTAPFGWKTFL
+45 GISTAPFGWKTFI

-77 VFVDWMGRSPQDVE
+77 VFTEWTGRSPQDVE
-91 DQITYPLTTYL
+91 DQITYPLTTFL
-102 LGISGV
+102 LGIPGV
-108 KSIRS
+108 ESVRS
-113 TSMFGFASIYI
+113 NSMFGFSSIYL

-146 PEGLLPP
+146 PEGLLPN
-153 GVNPALGPDATA
+153 GVQPTLGPDATA
-165 LGQVYWYTLEG
+165 LGQVFWYTLEG
-176 RDSAGNVTGG
+176 RDSAGRVTGG
-186 WDLHEIRTQQDFY
+186 WDLHEIRTAQDFY
-199 VKYALNSVE
+199 VKYALNAVE

-214 SIGGLV
+214 SVGGMV

-234 YDVMLMDVMSAV
+234 YNVSLTDVMTAV

-270 GYIKSVEDLENA
+270 GYVKTPEDLESA
-282 VVKVSNNVPIRIKDI
+282 VVAVHDNVPIRIRDI
-297 GVVSLGPATR
+297 ARVGLGPATR

-320 GVVVA
+320 GVVIA

-338 KEKIKEIAPGLP
+338 KEKIREIGPGLP
-350 KKTLSDGRTSQL
+350 QKTLADGRTSRL
-362 TIVPFYDRTQ
+362 TVVPFYDRTQ
-372 LIYETL
+372 LIHETL

-388 IIISIIVV
+388 ILISIIVV

-465 NHGVRGRRLLEVI
+465 NQGVRGKQLLEVI
-478 YEATVE
+478 YRATAE

-504 AMQSAEGKLFKPL
+504 AMQSAEGKLFRPL

-532 IVVLPA
+532 IAVLPA
-538 LAHLI
+538 LSHLL
-543 LSMNFDK
+543 LSVNVDK

-557 NLALIAAGILF
+557 NGALVAAGILF
-568 AIVYKTWLPVWL
+568 AFVYKTWMPVWL

-590 SKWKSRWQSVPN
+590 NKWQRRRQVIPKFV
-602 FINVAVVLLV
+602 NVAVVLLV
-612 ATFFLTEE
+612 ATWFLTEE
-620 WVPLGHHNSLFVN
+620 WVPLGHHNPMLVNYLFVLALLGM
-633 YIFVLTLLGLIL
+633 IMGTLLS
-645 GALLTIVHFY
+645 IVHFY

-660 WCLVNKG
+660 WCLANKG

-675 TILFGAVI
+675 TIFFGLII
-683 WLGWNKTFG
+683 WLGWNRTFG
-692 IVAKGFDQVGWNVRT
+692 VVARGFDQVGWNVRT
-707 TGFWSTMI
+707 TGFWSAMI

-720 MGKEFMPSLDEG
+720 MGKEFMPALDEG

-742 HSGVEENQRV
+742 HSGVDENRRV

-766 DLAVGKAGR
+766 ELAVGKAGR

-783 PISMF
+783 PLSMF
-788 ENVINYKP
+788 EHVINYKP
-796 EFLVNEDGKRETFK
+796 EFLIDENGKRETFK
-810 VDKKERFI
+810 VDKKDRFL

-830 LLRGVKRSDLI
+830 LLRGVNRSDLI
-841 PDPNGQ
+841 RDPAGL
-847 FYRNWRSE
+847 FYRNWRPE
-855 IKSPG
+855 IKNPG
-860 DIWDEIVRVTKIP
+860 DIWDEIVRATRLP

-900 IKVYGPDLKTIEEF
+900 IKVYGPDLKTIEDF
-914 GIKLEGILKEV
+914 GLRLEAILKEV

-937 IVGKPYLHLNIDRIA
+937 IVGKPYLHLNINRSA

-961 DLQMFIETA
+961 DLQVFIETA
-970 IGGMNLTT
+970 IGGMSSST

-984 RFPVRVRYPR
+984 RFPIRVRYPR
-994 ELRDNPESIKKMLVP
+994 ELRDNPETIKKMLVP
-1009 TPVGAQVPLGELVKI
+1009 TPVGAQVPLGELVDL

-1044 LFDKKEGYAEVDVVE
+1044 LFDKKEGFAEVDAVE
-1059 EAQRFIQQRIDNGEL
+1059 EAQRFIRQRIDDGEL
-1074 VVPAGISYKF
+1074 VVPAGVSYRF
-1084 SGSYENQLR
+1084 SGNYENQLR
-1093 AMKRLSIVIPIS
+1093 AMKRLAIVIPIS
-1105 LITIFLLLFFQFKTV
+1105 LVTIFLLLFFQFKTV

-1144 GQDWFLNFSI
+1144 GQDWFLNFPV

-1195 IHQVFEERKPQTVPE
+1195 IHQVFEERKPQTVEE

-1275 QAFWRETVVKNQ
+1275 QAFWRETVVSRKL
-1287 AKVSDSSH
+1287 

>member
-1 LVCAG
+1 
-6 NGVIYFNQNK
+6 
-16 WFIMLNGIIRFFLE
+16 MLNGTIRFFLE
-30 NKFVTLLLLVMFIGW
+30 NKFVTLLLLVIFIGW
-45 GISTAPFGWKTFL
+45 GIATAPFGWKTFL

-77 VFVDWMGRSPQDVE
+77 VFTNWMGRSPQDIE
-91 DQITYPLTTYL
+91 DQITYPLTTFL
-102 LGISGV
+102 LGIPGV

-113 TSMFGFASIYI
+113 SSIFGLSSIYI
-124 IFDEKTEFYWSR
+124 IFDESIEFYWSR

-146 PEGLLPP
+146 PSNLLPT
-153 GVNPALGPDATA
+153 GVQPSLGPDATA
-165 LGQVYWYTLEG
+165 LGQVFWYTIEG

-186 WDLHEIRTQQDFY
+186 WDLNEIRTVQDFY
-199 VKYALNSVE
+199 VKYSLNAVE

-214 SIGGLV
+214 SIGGHV

-234 YDVMLMDVMSAV
+234 YNIPLTKVMDAV
-246 KKSNRDAGAQTIE
+246 KKSNRDVGAKTIE
-259 INKAEYLVRGL
+259 INKAEYFVRGL
-270 GYIKSVEDLENA
+270 GYIKKVEDLELA
-282 VVKVSNNVPIRIKDI
+282 VVAVNNNVPIRIKDI
-297 GVVSLGPATR
+297 GVVKLGPATR

-312 KDGAEVAG
+312 KDGAEVVG

-338 KEKIKEIAPGLP
+338 KEKIKATASGLP
-350 KKTLSDGRTSQL
+350 KKTLANGTVSQL
-362 TIVPFYDRTQ
+362 TVVPFYDRSQ
-372 LIYETL
+372 LIHETL

-419 TFIVMRYAGVDANIV
+419 TFVVMRYAGVDANIV

-452 FVENIIRHLELPE
+452 FVENIVRHLELPE

-504 AMQSAEGKLFKPL
+504 AMESAEGKLFKPL

-538 LAHLI
+538 LAHLVMS
-543 LSMNFDK
+543 LNFDK

-557 NLALIAAGILF
+557 NVSLIAAGILF

-580 VVIGLNNLFE
+580 VVIGLNNLLE
-590 SKWKSRWQSVPN
+590 NKWPERWKSAPN
-602 FINVAVVLLV
+602 FINVAVVVLV
-612 ATFFLTEE
+612 ATFFLAEE
-620 WVPLGHHNSLFVN
+620 WIPLGHNNSLFVN
-633 YIFVLTLLGLIL
+633 YLFVLMLLGIIL
-645 GALLTIVHFY
+645 GALLSIVHFY

-675 TILFGAVI
+675 TILFGLVI
-683 WLGWNKTFG
+683 WLGWNNSFG
-692 IVAKGFDQVGWNVRT
+692 FVAKGFDKVGWNVRT
-707 TGFWSTMI
+707 TGFWSAMT

-720 MGKEFMPSLDEG
+720 MGKEFMPSLNEG

-766 DLAVGKAGR
+766 ELAVGKAGR

-783 PISMF
+783 PISMY

-796 EFLVNEDGKRETFK
+796 EFLINEDGKRETFK
-810 VDKKERFI
+810 ADKKERFI
-818 LVSGDTLSNEEA
+818 LVSGDSLTNEEA
-830 LLRGVKRSDLI
+830 LERGVKPTELI
-841 PDPNGQ
+841 PDPDGQ
-847 FYRNWRSE
+847 YFRNWRPK
-855 IKSPG
+855 IKKPA
-860 DIWDEIVRVTKIP
+860 DIWDEIVRVTKLP

-900 IKVYGPDLKTIEEF
+900 IKVYGPDLKTIEDF
-914 GIKLEGILKEV
+914 GLKLEAILKEV
-925 PSVKAEAAFADR
+925 PSVKSEAVFADR
-937 IVGKPYLHLNIDRIA
+937 IVGKPYLHLNIDRAA

-961 DLQMFIETA
+961 DVQMFIETA
-970 IGGMNLTT
+970 IGGIAVTN

-994 ELRDNPESIKKMLVP
+994 ELRDNPERIKEMLVP
-1009 TPVGAQVPLGELVKI
+1009 TPVGAQVPLGELVEI

-1044 LFDKKEGYAEVDVVE
+1044 LFDKKEGYAEVNVVE
-1059 EAQRFIQQRIDNGEL
+1059 EATRFIQQRIDNGEL
-1074 VVPAGISYKF
+1074 TVPAGVSYRF

-1105 LITIFLLLFFQFKTV
+1105 LVTIFLLLFFQFKTV

-1275 QAFWRETVVKNQ
+1275 QAYWRETVVKKQ
-1287 AKVSDSSH
+1287 ASSRVTPS

>member
-1 LVCAG
+1 
-6 NGVIYFNQNK
+6 
-16 WFIMLNGIIRFFLE
+16 MLNGIIRFFLE
-30 NKFVTLLLLVMFIGW
+30 NKFVTLLLLVVFIGW
-45 GISTAPFGWKTFL
+45 GIATAPFGWKTFL

-63 PVDAIPDLGENQQI
+63 PVDAIPDMGENQQI
-77 VFVDWMGRSPQDVE
+77 VFTEWMGRSPQDVE
-91 DQITYPLTTYL
+91 DQITYPLTTFL
-102 LGISGV
+102 LGIPGV

-124 IFDEKTEFYWSR
+124 IFDESTEFYWSR
-136 SRILEKLNSL
+136 SRILEKLNAL
-146 PEGLLPP
+146 PSGLLPP
-153 GVNPALGPDATA
+153 GVQPALGPDATA
-165 LGQVYWYTLEG
+165 LGQVYWYTIEG
-176 RDSAGNVTGG
+176 RDPQGNPTGG
-186 WDLHEIRTQQDFY
+186 WDLHEIRTVQDFY
-199 VKYALNSVE
+199 VKYALNAVE

-214 SIGGLV
+214 SVGGQV
-220 KEYQVDVNPDALKA
+220 REYQVDVNPAALKA
-234 YDVMLMDVMSAV
+234 YNIPLMDVVLAV

-259 INKAEYLVRGL
+259 INKVEYLVRGL
-270 GYIKSVEDLENA
+270 GYIKKVEDLELA
-282 VVKVSNNVPIRIKDI
+282 VVAVHDNVPIRIKEI
-297 GVVSLGPATR
+297 GQVTLGPAAR
-307 RGLLD
+307 RGILD

-320 GVVVA
+320 GVVAA
-325 RYGSNPLAVINGV
+325 RYGSNPLAVIDGV
-338 KEKIKEIAPGLP
+338 KKKIGEIAPGLP
-350 KKTLSDGRTSQL
+350 KKNLADGTVSQL
-362 TIVPFYDRTQ
+362 TIVPFYDRTH
-372 LIYETL
+372 LIHETL

-388 IIISIIVV
+388 ILISIIVV

-419 TFIVMRYAGVDANIV
+419 AFIVMRYAGVDANIV

-452 FVENIIRHLELPE
+452 FVENIIRHLEMPE
-465 NHGVRGRRLLEVI
+465 NHGVRGRQLLEVI
-478 YEATVE
+478 YQATAE

-504 AMQSAEGKLFKPL
+504 AMQSAEGKLFRPL

-532 IVVLPA
+532 VVVLPA
-538 LAHLI
+538 LAHLV
-543 LSMNFDK
+543 LSLNFDK
-550 KRVRGIW
+550 KRVRGVW
-557 NLALIAAGILF
+557 NVALIAAGVLF
-568 AIVYKTWLPVWL
+568 AVFYKIWLPVWL

-590 SKWKSRWQSVPN
+590 NKWPERWKAVPN
-602 FINVAVVLLV
+602 YLNIAIVVLV

-620 WVPLGHHNSLFVN
+620 WSPLGRHNTLFVN
-633 YIFVLTLLGLIL
+633 YLFVLVLLGIIL
-645 GALLTIVHFY
+645 GILLSIVHFY

-660 WCLVNKG
+660 WCLRNKG
-667 KFMLIPLF
+667 KFMLLPLF
-675 TILFGAVI
+675 TILFGLVI
-683 WLGWNKTFG
+683 WLGWSKSFG
-692 IVAKGFDQVGWNVRT
+692 FVAKGFDQVGWNIRT
-707 TGFWSTMI
+707 SGVWSTLL

-766 DLAVGKAGR
+766 ELAVGKAGR

-783 PISMF
+783 PISMY
-788 ENVINYKP
+788 ENIINYKP
-796 EFLVNEDGKRETFK
+796 EFFINEKGKRETFRTDRK
-810 VDKKERFI
+810 GRFI
-818 LVSGDTLSNEEA
+818 LISGDTLSNEEA
-830 LLRGVKRSDLI
+830 LLQGVKASSLI
-841 PDPNGQ
+841 PDPKGQ
-847 FYRNWRSE
+847 YFRNWRPQ
-855 IKSPG
+855 IKSPD
-860 DIWDEIVRVTKIP
+860 DIWDEIVRVTRLP

-900 IKVYGPDLKTIEEF
+900 IKVYGPDLKTIEAF
-914 GIKLEGILKEV
+914 GMQLEAILKEV
-925 PSVKAEAAFADR
+925 PSVKAEAVFADR
-937 IVGKPYLHLNIDRIA
+937 IVGKPYLHLNIDRNA

-961 DLQMFIETA
+961 DVQNFIETA
-970 IGGMNLTT
+970 IGGMNVTT

-984 RFPVRVRYPR
+984 RYSVRVRYPR
-994 ELRDNPESIKKMLVP
+994 ELRDNPESMQKMLAP
-1009 TPVGAQVPLGELVKI
+1009 TPVGAQVPLGQLVRM

-1059 EAQRFIQQRIDNGEL
+1059 EAQRFIQQAIESGEL
-1074 VVPAGISYKF
+1074 IVPAGLSYKF
-1084 SGSYENQLR
+1084 SGTYENQIR

-1195 IHQVFEERKPQTVPE
+1195 IHQVFEERKPATVTE

-1261 MTIQLMTMFVVPVL
+1261 MAIQLMTMFVVPVL
-1275 QAFWRETVVKNQ
+1275 QAYWREGIVKK
-1287 AKVSDSSH
+1287 AVGS

>member
-1 LVCAG
+1 
-6 NGVIYFNQNK
+6 
-16 WFIMLNGIIRFFLE
+16 
-30 NKFVTLLLLVMFIGW
+30 
-45 GISTAPFGWKTFL
+45 
-58 PSDPV
+58 
-63 PVDAIPDLGENQQI
+63 
-77 VFVDWMGRSPQDVE
+77 
-91 DQITYPLTTYL
+91 
-102 LGISGV
+102 
-108 KSIRS
+108 
-113 TSMFGFASIYI
+113 
-124 IFDEKTEFYWSR
+124 
-136 SRILEKLNSL
+136 
-146 PEGLLPP
+146 
-153 GVNPALGPDATA
+153 
-165 LGQVYWYTLEG
+165 
-176 RDSAGNVTGG
+176 
-186 WDLHEIRTQQDFY
+186 
-199 VKYALNSVE
+199 
-208 GVSEVA
+208 
-214 SIGGLV
+214 
-220 KEYQVDVNPDALKA
+220 
-234 YDVMLMDVMSAV
+234 
-246 KKSNRDAGAQTIE
+246 
-259 INKAEYLVRGL
+259 
-270 GYIKSVEDLENA
+270 
-282 VVKVSNNVPIRIKDI
+282 
-297 GVVSLGPATR
+297 
-307 RGLLD
+307 
-312 KDGAEVAG
+312 
-320 GVVVA
+320 
-325 RYGSNPLAVINGV
+325 
-338 KEKIKEIAPGLP
+338 
-350 KKTLSDGRTSQL
+350 RTSRL
-362 TIVPFYDRTQ
+362 TVVPFYDRTQ
-372 LIYETL
+372 LIHETL

-388 IIISIIVV
+388 ILISIIVV

-465 NHGVRGRRLLEVI
+465 NQGVRGKQLLEVI
-478 YEATVE
+478 YRATAE

-504 AMQSAEGKLFKPL
+504 AMQSAEGKLFRPL

-532 IVVLPA
+532 IAVLPA
-538 LAHLI
+538 LSHLL
-543 LSMNFDK
+543 LSVNVDK

-557 NLALIAAGILF
+557 NAALVAAGILF
-568 AIVYKTWLPVWL
+568 AFVYKTWMPVWL

-590 SKWKSRWQSVPN
+590 NKWQRGRQVIPKFV
-602 FINVAVVLLV
+602 NVAVVLLV
-612 ATFFLTEE
+612 ATWFLTEE
-620 WVPLGHHNSLFVN
+620 WVPLGHHNPMLVNYLFVLALLGM
-633 YIFVLTLLGLIL
+633 IMGTLLS
-645 GALLTIVHFY
+645 IVHFY

-660 WCLVNKG
+660 WCLANKG

-675 TILFGAVI
+675 TIFFGLII
-683 WLGWNKTFG
+683 WLGWNRTFG
-692 IVAKGFDQVGWNVRT
+692 VVARGFDQVGWNVRT
-707 TGFWSTMI
+707 TGFWSAMI

-720 MGKEFMPSLDEG
+720 MGKEFMPALDEG

-742 HSGVEENQRV
+742 HSGVDENRRV

-766 DLAVGKAGR
+766 ELAVGKAGR

-783 PISMF
+783 PLSMF
-788 ENVINYKP
+788 EHVINYKP
-796 EFLVNEDGKRETFK
+796 EFLIDENGKRETFK
-810 VDKKERFI
+810 VDKKDRFL

-830 LLRGVKRSDLI
+830 LLRGVNRSDLI
-841 PDPNGQ
+841 RDPAGL
-847 FYRNWRSE
+847 FYRNWRPE
-855 IKSPG
+855 IKNPG
-860 DIWDEIVRVTKIP
+860 DIWDEIVRATRLP

-900 IKVYGPDLKTIEEF
+900 IKVYGPDLKTIEDF
-914 GIKLEGILKEV
+914 GLRLEAILKEV

-937 IVGKPYLHLNIDRIA
+937 IVGKPYLHLNINRSA

-961 DLQMFIETA
+961 DLQVFIETA
-970 IGGMNLTT
+970 IGGMSSST

-984 RFPVRVRYPR
+984 RFPIRVRYPR
-994 ELRDNPESIKKMLVP
+994 ELRDNPETIKKMLVP
-1009 TPVGAQVPLGELVKI
+1009 TPVGAQVPLGELVDL

-1044 LFDKKEGYAEVDVVE
+1044 LFDKKEGFAEVDAVE
-1059 EAQRFIQQRIDNGEL
+1059 EAQRFIRQRIDDGEL
-1074 VVPAGISYKF
+1074 VVPAGVSYRF
-1084 SGSYENQLR
+1084 SGNYENQLR
-1093 AMKRLSIVIPIS
+1093 AMKRLAIVIPIS
-1105 LITIFLLLFFQFKTV
+1105 LVTIFLLLFFQFKTV

-1144 GQDWFLNFSI
+1144 GQDWFLNFPV

-1195 IHQVFEERKPQTVPE
+1195 IHQVFEERKPQTVEE

-1275 QAFWRETVVKNQ
+1275 QAFWRETVVSRKL
-1287 AKVSDSSH
+1287 

>member
-1 LVCAG
+1 
-6 NGVIYFNQNK
+6 
-16 WFIMLNGIIRFFLE
+16 MLNGIIRFFLE
-30 NKFVTLLLLVMFIGW
+30 NKFVTLLVLAMFIGW
-45 GISTAPFGWKTFL
+45 GISTAPFGWKTAL
-58 PSDPV
+58 PADPV

-77 VFVDWMGRSPQDVE
+77 IFVDWMGRSPQDVE
-91 DQITYPLTTYL
+91 DQITYPLTTFL
-102 LGISGV
+102 LGIPGV
-108 KSIRS
+108 KSVRS
-113 TSMFGFASIYI
+113 TSMFGFSSIYV
-124 IFDEKTEFYWSR
+124 IFDEQTEFYWSR

-146 PEGLLPP
+146 PSGLLPP
-153 GVNPALGPDATA
+153 GVQPALGPDATA

-176 RDSAGNVTGG
+176 RDTAGNPTGG
-186 WDLHEIRTQQDFY
+186 WDLHEIRTVQDFY
-199 VKYALNSVE
+199 VKYALNGVE

-214 SIGGLV
+214 SVGGHV

-234 YDVMLMDVMSAV
+234 YNIPLMDVMTAV

-270 GYIKSVEDLENA
+270 GYIRKVEDLELA
-282 VVKVSNNVPIRIKDI
+282 VVAVHNNVPIRIKDI

-338 KEKIKEIAPGLP
+338 KAKIAEIAPGLS
-350 KKTLSDGRTSQL
+350 KKTLSDGRVSQL
-362 TIVPFYDRTQ
+362 TIVPFYDRTH
-372 LIYETL
+372 LIRETL
-378 GTLERALSHE
+378 GTLERALAHE
-388 IIISIIVV
+388 ILISIIVV

-419 TFIVMRYAGVDANIV
+419 TFIVMRYTGVDANIV

-452 FVENIIRHLELPE
+452 FVENIIRHLEMPE

-478 YEATVE
+478 YAAVVE

-490 TALATTVVSFLPVF
+490 TALATTVVSFLSVF
-504 AMQSAEGKLFKPL
+504 AMQAAEGKLFKPL

-538 LAHLI
+538 MAHLV
-543 LSMNFDK
+543 LSLNFDR
-550 KRVRGIW
+550 KRVRNTW
-557 NLALIAAGILF
+557 NVALIAAGILF
-568 AIVYKTWLPVWL
+568 AIVFKTGLPVWL
-580 VVIGLNNLFE
+580 AVIGLNNLME
-590 SKWKSRWQSVPN
+590 NKWPERWKGIPN
-602 FINVAVVLLV
+602 YINIGVVLLV

-620 WVPLGHHNSLFVN
+620 WMPLGHHNALLGNYLFVL
-633 YIFVLTLLGLIL
+633 VLLGFIL
-645 GALLTIVHFY
+645 GILMSIVHFY
-655 EPVLK
+655 EPILK

-667 KFMLIPLF
+667 KFMLVPLF
-675 TILFGAVI
+675 TILFGVVI
-683 WLGWNKTFG
+683 WLGWNSTFG
-692 IVAKGFDQVGWNVRT
+692 FVAKGFDRLGWNVRA
-707 TGFWSTMI
+707 TGLWSTML

-720 MGKEFMPSLDEG
+720 MGKEFMPALDEG

-742 HSGVEENQRV
+742 HSGVQENQRV

-766 DLAVGKAGR
+766 ELAVGKAGR

-783 PISMF
+783 PISMY
-788 ENVINYKP
+788 ENIINYKP
-796 EFLVNEDGKRETFK
+796 EFLINEDGKRETFK
-810 VDKKERFI
+810 TDRNDRFI
-818 LVSGDTLSNEEA
+818 LFSGDTLSNEEA
-830 LLRGVKRSDLI
+830 LLQGIKQAELI
-841 PDPNGQ
+841 PDPDGQ
-847 FYRNWRSE
+847 YFRNWRPQ
-855 IKSPG
+855 IKGPG
-860 DIWDEIVRVTKIP
+860 DIWDEIVRVTRLP

-900 IKVYGPDLKTIEEF
+900 IKVYGPDLKTIEDF
-914 GIKLEGILKEV
+914 GLQLEAILKEV

-937 IVGKPYLHLNIDRIA
+937 IVGKPYLQLNIDRVA

-961 DLQMFIETA
+961 DVQNFIETA
-970 IGGMNLTT
+970 IGGMEVTT

-1009 TPVGAQVPLGELVKI
+1009 TPVGAQVPLGDLVRV

-1059 EAQRFIQQRIDNGEL
+1059 EAQRFIRQRIDSGEL
-1074 VVPAGISYKF
+1074 TVPAGVNYKF

-1105 LITIFLLLFFQFKTV
+1105 LLLIFLLLFFQFKTI

-1144 GQDWFLNFSI
+1144 GQDWFLHFSI
-1154 AEVSMR
+1154 AGESMR
-1160 ELFQLHPINL
+1160 DLFQLHTINL

-1195 IHQVFEERKPQTVPE
+1195 IHQVFEERKPSTVAE
-1210 VREAVLIAGKKR
+1210 VREAVLVAGKKR

-1275 QAFWRETVVKNQ
+1275 QAYWREGVVRREL
-1287 AKVSDSSH
+1287 AGA